1 MISSTKELYSFH
13 LFSAVPG
20 KMTDQEKQITSLQ
33 CPPLQGSSVENKMVA
48 KQEKMGCT
56 G

>member
-13 LFSAVPG
+13 FISFSAVPG

-48 KQEKMGCT
+48 KQEKG
-56 G
+56 